1 MKDDLVKI
9 RVADIYLDESIYP
22 RENIDHKRI
31 NIFVENLRDEFLFDP
46 IEVQLYPGK
55 KGRYRILDGAH
66 RWSACKKAGQIEIN
80 AIVKTLYKIDPLLY
94 AAKMAI
100 GPRQLTEVET
110 KNTARRA
117 FNANPKLTSSEIG
130 KSIGR
135 SRQTVDSYIADLRA
149 TNLLALGLKVFHLN
163 QLGIPQ
169 ERIAKRLDV
178 LQQTISSYLQE
189 MPEMAFLVNSDLAKG
204 YTVPQV
210 AQKHGWPEPL
220 VWSQSLKSKGDQTRF
235 KELNWALKPW
245 DVWDFN
251 DGDKRFGDARPNR
264 MPAQV
269 IAHILYFFSKPGDLV
284 FDPMA
289 GGGVCPDTC
298 LAMERRCWSL
308 DMDDRPDTRPE
319 IEPWHWDLEGKW
331 ENLPIMNAKKKP
343 DLIIWEPPRFDI
355 AEKGDGK
362 RDISGLSKT
371 EYLRFF
377 EKFFFFLKKISKKKT
392 RLGFIFTDFRD
403 YENCPADQED
413 PNQAILIDAYCK
425 VLKTTGWKLTHIIQ
439 TPLSSERFS
448 AELTTPMQKKRIL
461 GVTSRYVLIL
471 KGV

>member
-1 MKDDLVKI
+1 
-9 RVADIYLDESIYP
+9 
-22 RENIDHKRI
+22 
-31 NIFVENLRDEFLFDP
+31 
-46 IEVQLYPGK
+46 
-55 KGRYRILDGAH
+55 
-66 RWSACKKAGQIEIN
+66 
-80 AIVKTLYKIDPLLY
+80 
-94 AAKMAI
+94 
-100 GPRQLTEVET
+100 
-110 KNTARRA
+110 
-117 FNANPKLTSSEIG
+117 
-130 KSIGR
+130 
-135 SRQTVDSYIADLRA
+135 
-149 TNLLALGLKVFHLN
+149 
-163 QLGIPQ
+163 
-169 ERIAKRLDV
+169 
-178 LQQTISSYLQE
+178 
-189 MPEMAFLVNSDLAKG
+189 
-204 YTVPQV
+204 
-210 AQKHGWPEPL
+210 
-220 VWSQSLKSKGDQTRF
+220 
-235 KELNWALKPW
+235 
-245 DVWDFN
+245 
-251 DGDKRFGDARPNR
+251 
-264 MPAQV
+264 
-269 IAHILYFFSKPGDLV
+269 
-284 FDPMA
+284 
-289 GGGVCPDTC
+289 
-298 LAMERRCWSL
+298 
-308 DMDDRPDTRPE
+308 MDDRPDTRPE